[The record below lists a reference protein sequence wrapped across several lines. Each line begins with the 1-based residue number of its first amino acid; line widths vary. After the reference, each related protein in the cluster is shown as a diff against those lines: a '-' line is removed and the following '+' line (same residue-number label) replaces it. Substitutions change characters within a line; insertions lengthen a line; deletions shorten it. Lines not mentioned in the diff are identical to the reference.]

1 MPSLRMGH
9 LGRLSEVKA
18 EIENTKYKAEIQN
31 TSATLSLGNPGA
43 PGHTKNFAFVLQ
55 KHVGLI

>member
-1 MPSLRMGH
+1 MGH